1 MKETFAVC
9 LHSCYGHYVPKNE
22 TERISEAAVELRILS
37 GKLRR
42 RLRDQATPTDFT
54 SSEVA
59 VVSYIDRHGPTTV
72 TEIAAAEGMRPQSMG
87 ATVAALEADGVI
99 SRAPDPT
106 DGRRVILSITPAAR
120 ELVDS
125 NRAAKE
131 GWLFRAISTTFDAT
145 ELKQLE
151 VGIELLNRLVNS

>member
-1 MKETFAVC
+1 MSTNTA
-9 LHSCYGHYVPKNE
+9 
-22 TERISEAAVELRILS
+22 ERISEAAVELRILS

-59 VVSYIDRHGPTTV
+59 VVSYIDRNGPTTV
-72 TEIAAAEGMRPQSMG
+72 SEIAAAEGMRPQSMG
-87 ATVAALEADGVI
+87 ATVAALEAHGVI
-99 SRAPDPT
+99 SRSPDPT

-131 GWLFRAISTTFDAT
+131 DWLFRTISTSFNAT

>member
-1 MKETFAVC
+1 MTI
-9 LHSCYGHYVPKNE
+9 NE
-22 TERISEAAVELRILS
+22 SDRISEAAVELRILA

-54 SSEVA
+54 SSQVA
-59 VVSYIDRHGPTTV
+59 VVSYIDRNGPTTV

-87 ATVAALEADGVI
+87 ATVAALEADGII
-99 SRAPDPT
+99 SRSPDPT
-106 DGRRVILSITPAAR
+106 DGRRVILSITPSAR

-131 GWLFRAISTTFDAT
+131 DWLFRAISTTFDAT

-151 VGIELLNRLVNS
+151 VGIQLLNRLVNS